1 MQYQSD
7 VTDFSYFSEYI
18 PRDPVMLSY
27 WFVQNYQLNHEER
40 LHILRLNSALERLK
54 LEYRFLKQA
63 SILLNNHD
71 MLLIFFMGPRREK
84 CAAIVVEW
92 K

>member
-1 MQYQSD
+1 MIFEKYIKLD
-7 VTDFSYFSEYI
+7 IFWNFLEYI

-40 LHILRLNSALERLK
+40 LHILKLNSALERLR

-63 SILLNNHD
+63 SIFYIVSFTFLLFVAF
-71 MLLIFFMGPRREK
+71 LGEK
-84 CAAIVVEW
+84 NVLQ
-92 K
+92 